1 MEIKSEERR
10 AKSKELIAKSS
21 RLKAL
26 SSMLLTLCSLLYA
39 LCSPLYALRS
49 VLYALFSMLLA
60 LCLSGCGYT
69 IHGKTSLPF
78 NEIYIERIE
87 NKTLEP
93 KLQDRFHR
101 VMAEEFLKQGININ
115 SDADYKLSGTIDF
128 FEINVL
134 AERNVAVEYEVV
146 MRGDF
151 KLIGPS
157 GYIKEMKGIGS
168 PFIVSFPGS
177 GMLEDVLAAKEL
189 ASEKALRDMA
199 TEIVGILIYSVKKVD
214 FPDEGYR

>member
-1 MEIKSEERR
+1 MKSTEKR
-10 AKSKELIAKSS
+10 AKGKEQRAKYN
-21 RLKAL
+21 RLYIL
-26 SSMLLTLCSLLYA
+26 S
-39 LCSPLYALRS
+39 
-49 VLYALFSMLLA
+49 SMLLA
-60 LCLSGCGYT
+60 LCICGCGYT
-69 IHGKTSLPF
+69 IHGKTYLPF
-78 NEIYIERIE
+78 NEIYIERVE

-101 VMAEEFLKQGININ
+101 VMTEEFLKQGINVN
-115 SDADYKLSGTIDF
+115 SSADYRLSGTINF

-146 MRGDF
+146 MKGDF

-157 GYIKEMKGIGS
+157 GYTKEIKDVGS

-177 GMLEDVLAAKEL
+177 GMLEDVLAGKEL

-214 FPDEGYR
+214 STNESYR